1 MSLKSRLKTINK
13 KQLIIF
19 LIIIIIAIF
28 VRIYKFPN
36 ALKEVNSDEMMLAVN
51 AKSIAD
57 TGKDINGISYPV
69 YLLGFGGQSVLLLYL
84 IVFCIKIF
92 GYSLFAIRLPL
103 LIISIVSLVVFYDLI
118 RRISKNNTITLIGLG
133 LLAIS
138 PWHILQGM
146 WALDCNILPHILLI
160 AVYLLYIGIL
170 KKSRWTLY
178 LSMVFFALT
187 LYSYG
192 IAIYF
197 TPILLL
203 ALAIYL
209 RRKKKISIP
218 DLIICIVIFSVLAMP
233 IILMFAINILKTNQS
248 IYLGNITIPYY
259 ESLSRTDD
267 MLFFSPNILVQL
279 FINIGFTVLMILGE
293 FDGCVW
299 NSSLVFGTAYH
310 ITLVLVIVAIIIKI
324 KNKASHIHFGLSDV
338 FSSTTDSVQETVDG
352 NTNLQDNFPRFLILS
367 WLCTSIFTG
376 IVINQTNINRLNT
389 IWYPL
394 IMLATFALYYFYNY
408 FKVFETNNKNGSKKS
423 KIYAISII
431 SIFMILFTSYLIY
444 FNCYYAN
451 KVDMSICF
459 SRGMYQALEYTNT
472 LPIDSVKV
480 DNLDNDGSIDIYIKS
495 NNYFTDK
502 IFDELRRQ
510 DELDNALNELDGEV
524 LIINEKRN
532 VNIDNY
538 DFVKFGEYYVVFEKK
553 FLFSR

>member
-28 VRIYKFPN
+28 VRIYEFPN

-84 IVFCIKIF
+84 IVLCIKIF
-92 GYSLFAIRLPL
+92 GYSLFAIRFPL
-103 LIISIVSLVVFYDLI
+103 LIISIISLVVFYDLI
-118 RRISKNNTITLIGLG
+118 RRISKNNTIALIGLG

-160 AVYLLYIGIL
+160 AVYLLYIGIF
-170 KKSRWTLY
+170 KKSKWTLY

-233 IILMFAINILKTNQS
+233 IILMFAINILKPNES
-248 IYLGNITIPYY
+248 IFLGNITIPYY

-299 NSSLVFGTAYH
+299 NSSLIFGTAYH

-324 KNKASHIHFGLSDV
+324 KNKASHIHFDLLDV
-338 FSSTTDSVQETVDG
+338 FSSTTDSIQGTANGDV
-352 NTNLQDNFPRFLILS
+352 NLQDNFPRFLILS

-376 IVINQTNINRLNT
+376 VVINQTNINRLNT

-394 IMLATFALYYFYNY
+394 IILATFALYYFYNY
-408 FKVFETNNKNGSKKS
+408 FKRLETNNENCSKKS

-431 SIFMILFTSYLIY
+431 TIFIILFTSYLIY

-459 SRGMYQALEYTNT
+459 SRGMYQALKYTNT
-472 LPIDSVKV
+472 LPIDNVKV

-502 IFDELRRQ
+502 TFDELRSQ
-510 DELDNALNELDGEV
+510 DELNNALNELDGKV

-532 VNIDNY
+532 VDIDNY
-538 DFVKFGEYYVVFEKK
+538 DYVKFGEYYVVFEK
-553 FLFSR
+553 

>member
-1 MSLKSRLKTINK
+1 MKLKNKLKTINK

-19 LIIIIIAIF
+19 LVIMIIAIF
-28 VRIYKFPN
+28 VRIYEFPN

-57 TGKDINGISYPV
+57 TGKDINGISCPV
-69 YLLGFGGQSVLLLYL
+69 YLLGFGGQSVLLLYI
-84 IVFCIKIF
+84 IVLCIKIF
-92 GYSLFAIRLPL
+92 GYSLFAVRLPL
-103 LIISIVSLVVFYDLI
+103 LVISIISLVVFYDLI
-118 RRISKNNTITLIGLG
+118 RRISKNNTIALIGLG

-160 AVYLLYIGIL
+160 AIYLLYIGII

-203 ALAIYL
+203 ILAIYL
-209 RRKKKISIP
+209 KRKKKIPIP
-218 DLIICIVIFSVLAMP
+218 DLIICIVIFLVLAMP
-233 IILMFAINILKTNQS
+233 IIIMFAINILKTNQS

-267 MLFFSPNILVQL
+267 MLFFSHNILVQL

-293 FDGCVW
+293 FDGCTW
-299 NSSLVFGTAYH
+299 NSSLVFGTGYH
-310 ITLVLVIVAIIIKI
+310 ITLVLVIIAIIIKI
-324 KNKASHIHFGLSDV
+324 KNKSWNFTLPNIFSVTADSNQGSDSGNINSKDS
-338 FSSTTDSVQETVDG
+338 FSK
-352 NTNLQDNFPRFLILS
+352 FLILS
-367 WLCTSIFTG
+367 WLCTSLFTG

-394 IMLATFALYYFYNY
+394 IMLATFALYYFYDY
-408 FKVFETNNKNGSKKS
+408 LKRSGANNENGNKKS
-423 KIYAISII
+423 KNYAISII
-431 SIFMILFTSYLIY
+431 SIFIILFTSYLIY

-459 SRGMYQALEYTNT
+459 SRGMYQALEYANT
-472 LPIDSVKV
+472 LPANTVKV
-480 DNLDNDGSIDIYIKS
+480 DNLDHDGSIDIYIKS

-502 IFDELRRQ
+502 TFDSLVNQ
-510 DELDNALNELDGEV
+510 DELDQALNSLSDDEA

-532 VNIDNY
+532 VNIGNY
-538 DFVKFGEYYVVFEKK
+538 DYVKLGEYYVIFEK
-553 FLFSR
+553 

>member
-28 VRIYKFPN
+28 VRIYEFPN

-84 IVFCIKIF
+84 IVLCIKIF
-92 GYSLFAIRLPL
+92 CYSLFAIRFPL
-103 LIISIVSLVVFYDLI
+103 LIISIISLVVFYDLI
-118 RRISKNNTITLIGLG
+118 RRISKNNTIALIGLG

-160 AVYLLYIGIL
+160 AVYLLYIGIF
-170 KKSRWTLY
+170 KKSKWTLY

-233 IILMFAINILKTNQS
+233 IILMFAINILKPNES
-248 IYLGNITIPYY
+248 IFLGNITIPYY

-299 NSSLVFGTAYH
+299 NSSLIFGTAYH

-324 KNKASHIHFGLSDV
+324 KNKASHIHFDLLDV
-338 FSSTTDSVQETVDG
+338 FSSTTDSIQGTANGDV
-352 NTNLQDNFPRFLILS
+352 NLQDNFPRFLILS

-376 IVINQTNINRLNT
+376 VVINQTNINRLNT

-394 IMLATFALYYFYNY
+394 IILATFALYYFYNY
-408 FKVFETNNKNGSKKS
+408 FKRLETNNENCSKKS

-431 SIFMILFTSYLIY
+431 TIFIILFTSYLIY

-459 SRGMYQALEYTNT
+459 SRGMYQALKYTNT
-472 LPIDSVKV
+472 LPIDNVKV

-495 NNYFTDK
+495 NKYFTDK
-502 IFDELRRQ
+502 TFDELRSQ
-510 DELDNALNELDGEV
+510 DELNNALNELDGKV

-532 VNIDNY
+532 VDIDNY
-538 DFVKFGEYYVVFEKK
+538 DYVKFGEYYVVFEK
-553 FLFSR
+553 